1 MVGHPG
7 REVWSHPIRRDQG
20 LRRSRS
26 RGCKSNGDLDPES
39 SSNRSP
45 RSAVTNKMD
54 TRKVREMDKT
64 KTCSITVVS
73 PTSVLLF
80 CTLCGP
86 VGVYLCGADAAVLH
100 HITLA
105 HTQENQ

>member
-1 MVGHPG
+1 
-7 REVWSHPIRRDQG
+7 
-20 LRRSRS
+20 
-26 RGCKSNGDLDPES
+26 
-39 SSNRSP
+39 
-45 RSAVTNKMD
+45 
-54 TRKVREMDKT
+54 MDKT